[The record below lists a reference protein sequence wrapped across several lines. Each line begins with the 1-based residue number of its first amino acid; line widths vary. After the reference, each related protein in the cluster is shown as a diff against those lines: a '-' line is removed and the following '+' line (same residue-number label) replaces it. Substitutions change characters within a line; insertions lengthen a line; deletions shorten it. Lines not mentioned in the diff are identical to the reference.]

1 MARYLSFLMGDEER
15 RGEYDV
21 VLKRSSLEDMWTPQ
35 VPATTGEGT
44 NGSDSRAALSFF
56 IERYGDVELVGH
68 SGDQN
73 GFLSHLYIHRPS
85 RTAWLIAFNTD
96 VTASKDHARPGTREV
111 DLAVRDLILR
121 NVIH

>member
-1 MARYLSFLMGDEER
+1 MTGNGAG
-15 RGEYDV
+15 YDV
-21 VLKRSSLEDMWTPQ
+21 VLKRSSIEEMWTPQ
-35 VPATTGEGT
+35 IRATSAKAPTGP
-44 NGSDSRAALSFF
+44 SRRPALSFF

-96 VTASKDHARPGTREV
+96 VTPSTDHPRPGTREV

-121 NVIH
+121 NVIR